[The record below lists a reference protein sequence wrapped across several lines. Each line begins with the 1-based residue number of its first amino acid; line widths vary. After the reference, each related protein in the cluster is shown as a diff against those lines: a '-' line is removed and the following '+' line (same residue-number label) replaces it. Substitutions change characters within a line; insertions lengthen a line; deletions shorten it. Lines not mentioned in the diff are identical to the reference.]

1 MSENSQTPKE
11 SASKLDGATYVS
23 MVVSAA
29 NALNNQKEAINDLNV
44 FPVPDG
50 DTGSNMSMTMS
61 PTRKELADMSGS
73 LSECADKVAGMC
85 LRSARGNSGVILS
98 LFFRGL
104 AKGFKGM
111 ESVDAVD
118 ILHAFQKGVEEAY
131 KAVQYPTEGTILTV
145 MRACVDTGLQ
155 KAINAD
161 YGVENLFDYMVEVA
175 EETLKKTPDMLP
187 VLKQANVVD
196 AGGAGF
202 VAILDGM
209 RSALKNQPVQP
220 AASSDGAPE
229 TAKSA
234 DFAIFDTENI
244 ENPYCTECIVT
255 KSPEY
260 AGEGKAEAFR
270 KFVLS
275 AGDSAVFVDDSE
287 IIKVHVHTKDPGKV
301 LSEAV
306 KYGSLYTVKV
316 ENMRNQHTELISGA
330 SGKGDKASPAAAAT
344 ATPEPPKAAE
354 PEKTFGFVAVTP
366 GEGIQS
372 VFADLGV
379 DRFVFG
385 GQTMN
390 PSTQQLLEAVLSTP
404 SKIVYLLP
412 NNSNICLVANQ
423 CAQLC
428 EEKTVIVIPTVS
440 VPQGVSAMLA
450 FNPEE
455 TADENSANMISAAGS
470 VLTLDMTFAARDS
483 EFDGRTIKEGQILGL
498 VNHKVT
504 YVCDSQA
511 ECMEKFL
518 DHMKDASYI
527 TLFYGEDVTESA
539 AQSAADRL
547 SAALGDDVEISVL
560 PGGQPLYYYIISV
573 E

>member
-1 MSENSQTPKE
+1 MSENSQFSKE
-11 SASKLDGATYVS
+11 PAAKLDGATYVS

-29 NALNNQKEAINDLNV
+29 NALNNQKDAINDLNV

-61 PTRKELADMSGS
+61 STRKELADLNGS
-73 LSECADKVAGMC
+73 LSECADKVASVC

-111 ESVDAVD
+111 DSVDAVD
-118 ILHAFQKGVEEAY
+118 ILHAFQIGVEEAY

-202 VAILDGM
+202 LAVLEGM
-209 RSALKNQPVQP
+209 RSALKNRPVRP
-220 AASSDGAPE
+220 NDGLTPK
-229 TAKSA
+229 TAEPA
-234 DFAIFDTENI
+234 DFSAFDTGNI
-244 ENPYCTECIVT
+244 VNPYCTECIVT
-255 KSPEY
+255 KSAEY

-270 KFVLS
+270 QFILS

-287 IIKVHVHTKDPGKV
+287 IIKVHVHTGDPGAV
-301 LSEAV
+301 LSEALR
-306 KYGSLYTVKV
+306 YGTLYTVKV
-316 ENMRNQHTELISGA
+316 ENMRIQHSALIRGA
-330 SGKGDKASPAAAAT
+330 SDNSRTVDTAAPEKPMAASP
-344 ATPEPPKAAE
+344 
-354 PEKTFGFVAVTP
+354 EKIFGFVAVTP
-366 GEGIQS
+366 GDGIQN
-372 VFADLGV
+372 VFRDLGV

-390 PSTQQLLEAVLSTP
+390 PSTQQLLEAVLATP
-404 SKIVYLLP
+404 SRIVYLLP
-412 NNSNICLVANQ
+412 NNGNICLVANQ
-423 CAQLC
+423 CALLC

-440 VPQGVSAMLA
+440 VPQGVAAMLA
-450 FNPEE
+450 FNPDE

-470 VLTLDMTFAARDS
+470 VLTLDMTFAARNS
-483 EFDGRTIKEGQILGL
+483 EFGGGSIREGQILGL
-498 VNHKVT
+498 VDHKLT

-518 DHMKDASYI
+518 PHMKNASYI
-527 TLFYGEDVTESA
+527 TLFYGADVTDADAKNAAESLR
-539 AQSAADRL
+539 S
-547 SAALGDDVEISVL
+547 ALGDDVEISVL

>member
-1 MSENSQTPKE
+1 MSENSQNPKE
-11 SASKLDGATYVS
+11 STVKLDGATYIS

-61 PTRKELADMSGS
+61 STRKELSELNGS
-73 LSECADKVAGMC
+73 LSECADKVASMC

-111 ESVDAVD
+111 DTVDAVD

-175 EETLKKTPDMLP
+175 DETLKKTPEMLP

-209 RSALKNQPVQP
+209 RSALKHQPVQP
-220 AASSDGAPE
+220 AAETAPE
-229 TAKSA
+229 TSKSA
-234 DFAIFDTENI
+234 DFTIFDTENI
-244 ENPYCTECIVT
+244 TNPYCTECIVT

-260 AGEGKAEAFR
+260 AGEGSADAFR
-270 KFVLS
+270 QFILA

-287 IIKVHVHTKDPGKV
+287 IIKVHVHTKDPGSV
-301 LSEAV
+301 LTEAL

-316 ENMRNQHTELISGA
+316 ENMKNQHTELVSQT
-330 SGKGDKASPAAAAT
+330 PAQA
-344 ATPEPPKAAE
+344 
-354 PEKTFGFVAVTP
+354 EKTPKVAPVEKTYGFVAVTP
-366 GEGIQS
+366 GEGIRN
-372 VFADLGV
+372 VFGDLGV
-379 DRFVFG
+379 DQFVFG

-390 PSTQQLLEAVLSTP
+390 PSTEQLLEAVLATP
-404 SKIVYLLP
+404 SEIVYLLP

-423 CAQLC
+423 CAALC

-440 VPQGVSAMLA
+440 VPQGVAAMLA

-455 TADENSANMISAAGS
+455 TADENSANMESAAKS
-470 VLTLDMTFAARDS
+470 VLTLDMTFAARNS
-483 EFDGRTIKEGQILGL
+483 EFDGNTIKEGQILGL

-504 YVCDSQA
+504 YVCDSKE

-518 DHMKDASYI
+518 PHMKDAAYI
-527 TLFYGEDVTESA
+527 TLFYGEDVTEEQA
-539 AQSAADRL
+539 ETAADELR
-547 SAALGDDVEISVL
+547 AILGDDVEVSVL
-560 PGGQPLYYYIISV
+560 CGGQPLYYYIISV